1 MSNNDG
7 PHPNGGDT
15 VWSKK
20 APVNPHKLFPKKKAR
35 WGIIEVVNSLVILI
49 VLQVAFAVYLMFDA
63 VTENLNAGIEDEQ
76 VIIESILEKATT
88 PTAIIVSSILMYF
101 SWIFMMWY
109 ATRFRGYR
117 SFAKDFWLKMKPKDI
132 LLGVGVGAVLFGAVQ
147 GASYLLTAMG
157 ADLTGSD
164 NTQVFQGHGPVWGAV
179 LLIGLVGIVGPTM
192 EELFFRGFLM
202 QGLIRHFRRGNIS
215 GPRGTVSHA
224 VQSWNASL
232 FNGYLKFRNWGYKH
246 KYTISVVLS
255 SLIFGMMHFS
265 GFQDGNYFGPI
276 LIVLITGT
284 LGSAFAILTLKT
296 RRLAP
301 AIFAHIT
308 YNSIVAT
315 IVLLGLG

>member
-1 MSNNDG
+1 MSINDN
-7 PHPNGGDT
+7 PQPGGGET
-15 VWSKK
+15 VWSKQ
-20 APVNPHKLFPKKKAR
+20 APVSPKKLFPKKKSR
-35 WGIIEVVNSLVILI
+35 WGLIEVVNSLVILI
-49 VLQVAFAVYLMFDA
+49 VLQVAFAIYLMVDA
-63 VTENLNAGIEDEQ
+63 VADNLAAGIEDEA
-76 VIIESILEKATT
+76 VIMESILEKATA
-88 PTAIIVSSILMYF
+88 PTAILASSVLMYF

-132 LLGVGVGAVLFGAVQ
+132 LVGIGAGVVLFGAVQ
-147 GASYLLTAMG
+147 GVSYLLTLMG

-179 LLIGLVGIVGPTM
+179 LLIGLVGIIGPTM
-192 EELFFRGFLM
+192 EELFFRGFLL

-215 GPRGTVSHA
+215 GPRGTFSNA
-224 VQSWNASL
+224 IQSWNAPL
-232 FNGYLKFRNWGYKH
+232 FGLYLKFRNWGYRH
-246 KYTISVVLS
+246 KYSISVVLS

-265 GFQDGNYFGPI
+265 GFQDGNVFGPI

-301 AIFAHIT
+301 AIFGHIT
-308 YNSIVAT
+308 YNTIVAM
-315 IVLLGLG
+315 IVLLG